1 MLAAAAAS
9 VEPVYGQGAVTGP
22 TIVLDR
28 FEAAPG
34 DRLALELAGFNGV
47 PVTISICG
55 NEARRGSV
63 DCDMTASLVRETP
76 VEGAVGT
83 DLTVTAPPTPCP
95 CIIRASSQ
103 DNLQVAVAPLVIIGH
118 PVADVVGGAAAA
130 EVLGVGITA
139 NPAPAGFGDTIRS
152 SLGGPTTYEVT
163 IRVTNRATFDVPAVA
178 VSSTYTRHWSG
189 DTRNIDV
196 DDPGT
201 LSPGESWITTVQVDV
216 PSLTFGDVEWRAT
229 VSGQGPSVTA
239 TDTTSSRPILLY
251 LLMAILAI
259 DLLILAWRLI
269 ARVRRREDG
278 ELAADDNPFMDE
290 PGPDGDGPYEYVYID
305 ADPGGADSRRDREF
319 VG

>member
-1 MLAAAAAS
+1 M
-9 VEPVYGQGAVTGP
+9 
-22 TIVLDR
+22 
-28 FEAAPG
+28 
-34 DRLALELAGFNGV
+34 ALELAGFNGV

-178 VSSTYTRHWSG
+178 VASTYTRHWSG

-269 ARVRRREDG
+269 ARVRRREERDW
-278 ELAADDNPFMDE
+278 EPDDNPFSGV
-290 PGPDGDGPYEYVYID
+290 PQPDGDGPYAYDDVD
-305 ADPGGADSRRDREF
+305 PVGAADRVDRQL